1 MKVYDNNISIRPL
14 ELKYIN
20 KNYLN
25 WFKDKDVKKYIVGSN
40 IKNLDEL
47 KKYYF
52 ENRLNKNSLLLGIF
66 LKKNYHIGNIRVQ
79 FKDQS
84 KQSCSIGI
92 LIGNKEF
99 RNKGIG
105 KKSLELAIEKINE
118 FYNTIKFELGVN
130 HQNFNAINSYQN
142 AGFIIK
148 NKKKDSLSME
158 KNLKNLNFHKFS
170 IGTAQMGM
178 NYGILN
184 KNKLVNDDEFKKI
197 INYSSKFGINSL
209 DTSPR
214 YGDVE
219 NKIANLKLSGWQIS
233 SKFLPANLIYSKK
246 NKYFY
251 LDSFQKTLKNLKTKK
266 IYSVL
271 IHKPS
276 DLLSEK
282 DFIFKA
288 LDEIKKTNNVK
299 KIGLS
304 LNTMNDFHLI
314 KKYPFD
320 IIQTPLNFF
329 DQRILQEKKVN
340 FLKKKGIEIQVRSI
354 FLQGLALCKTNTL
367 PKEFRKYK
375 KYWIQRDKYL
385 KRENLTNL
393 ELAINFVNQNQLIDK
408 IILGVDNFKQFK
420 FILNTKKKYL
430 KNIKKLQIKNKKI
443 ITPFLWKNLNFNEK
457 FN

>member
-1 MKVYDNNISIRPL
+1 MLIEDKDILIKNLQIENI
-14 ELKYIN
+14 N
-20 KNYLN
+20 HQYLG
-25 WFKDKDVKKYIVGSN
+25 WFQDKDVKKYIIGSN
-40 IKNLDEL
+40 IKTLDEL

-66 LKKNYHIGNIRVQ
+66 LKKNYHIGNIRIK
-79 FKDQS
+79 FSDKT

-92 LIGNKEF
+92 LSGKKEF

-105 KKSLELAIEKINE
+105 KRSLELVIEKINE

-130 HQNFNAINSYQN
+130 PQNLSAINSYQN

-148 NKKKDSLSME
+148 NKKKNSLFME

-184 KNKLVNDDEFKKI
+184 KNKIINDGEFKKI
-197 INYSSKFGINSL
+197 INHSNKFGINSL

-214 YGDVE
+214 YGDIE
-219 NKIANLKLSGWQIS
+219 NKIANLKLNGWQIS

-266 IYSVL
+266 IYSIL
-271 IHKPS
+271 IHKPN

-288 LDEIKKTNNVK
+288 LDEVKKTNKVK

-304 LNTMNDFHLI
+304 LNTMNDFQLI

-320 IIQTPLNFF
+320 IIQAPLNFF
-329 DQRILQEKKVN
+329 DQRILQENKIN

-354 FLQGLALCKTNTL
+354 FLQGLALCKTNIL
-367 PKEFRKYK
+367 PKEFKKYK
-375 KYWIQRDKYL
+375 KYWIKRDKYL
-385 KRENLTNL
+385 KEKKLTNL
-393 ELAINFVNQNQLIDK
+393 ELAINFVNQNPLIDK
-408 IILGVDNFKQFK
+408 IIVGVDNLKQLK
-420 FILNTKKKYL
+420 FILNTKKKSLQNIQKL
-430 KNIKKLQIKNKKI
+430 KIKNEKI
-443 ITPFLWKNLNFNEK
+443 ITPFLWKFLN
-457 FN
+457 